1 MRTEYSGSSA
11 PTPAQTMAAQT
22 TPKLVI
28 NVAAATVFRLVLNTA
43 RRFVYPF
50 APVFS
55 RELAVPLTAVT
66 SLIAVNQA
74 TAIVAVFFGPAADRW
89 GYRLIMILGLAMLG
103 VGMLAAGGFP
113 LYSVILVALI
123 LAGLGKSLFDPALQA
138 YVSEQVPFQRRG
150 TVIGILEFAWAGSTL
165 IGIPAV
171 GLMMK
176 EYGWRSP
183 FFVMGVLGLL
193 GIVTLTLLFPAQTR
207 SGQGREHRVAMRTAW
222 QQLTRQRPALG
233 ALGFA
238 FFVSAANDNL
248 FVIYGAWL
256 EKSFQLSVVAL
267 GFGTTAIGAAELLG
281 ELLTATLADR
291 IGLKRS
297 VVGGLILCILSYAV
311 LPLLGQSLPSAL
323 TGLWLIFLTFEFTIV
338 CSLSLCTELLPG
350 SRATMMAGFFAA
362 AGAGRVVGAFSGGAV
377 WLVGGILST
386 ALASAALS
394 LLGLLAL
401 LWGLHRWHAR

>member
-1 MRTEYSGSSA
+1 
-11 PTPAQTMAAQT
+11 MAAQT

-28 NVAAATVFRLVLNTA
+28 NIAAATVFRLVLNTA
-43 RRFVYPF
+43 RRFAYPF

-74 TAIVAVFFGPAADRW
+74 TAIVAMFFGPAADRW
-89 GYRLIMILGLAMLG
+89 GYRLIMIIGLAMLSA
-103 VGMLAAGGFP
+103 GMLAAGVFP
-113 LYSVILVALI
+113 LYSVILVTLI

-138 YVSEQVPFQRRG
+138 YVSEQVPFHRRG

-165 IGIPAV
+165 IGIPCV
-171 GLMMK
+171 GLMMEK
-176 EYGWRSP
+176 FGWRSP
-183 FFVMGVLGLL
+183 FFVMGILGLL

-207 SGQGREHRVAMRTAW
+207 SSQGREHRVAMRTAW

-256 EKSFQLSVVAL
+256 EKSFQLSIVAL

-291 IGLKRS
+291 MGLKRS
-297 VVGGLILCILSYAV
+297 VAGGLILCILSYAV
-311 LPLLGQSLPSAL
+311 LPLLGQTLPSAL

-350 SRATMMAGFFAA
+350 NRATMMAGFFAA
-362 AGAGRVVGAFSGGAV
+362 AGAGRVVGAFSGGTV
-377 WLVGGILST
+377 WLAGGILAT
-386 ALASAALS
+386 AVVSAALS
-394 LLGLLAL
+394 LLGLLSL
-401 LWGLHRWHAR
+401 FWGLRRWQQS

>member
-1 MRTEYSGSSA
+1 
-11 PTPAQTMAAQT
+11 MAAQT
-22 TPKLVI
+22 PARLVI
-28 NVAAATVFRLVLNTA
+28 NIATATVFRLVLNTA
-43 RRFVYPF
+43 RRFAYPF

-74 TAIVAVFFGPAADRW
+74 TAIVAMFFGPAADRW
-89 GYRLIMILGLAMLG
+89 GYRLIMIIGLAMLSA
-103 VGMLAAGGFP
+103 GMLAAGVFP
-113 LYSVILVALI
+113 LYSVILVTLI

-138 YVSEQVPFQRRG
+138 YVSEQVPFHRRG
-150 TVIGILEFAWAGSTL
+150 TVIGTLEFAWAGSTL
-165 IGIPAV
+165 IGIPCV
-171 GLMMK
+171 GLMMEK
-176 EYGWRSP
+176 FGWRSP
-183 FFVMGVLGLL
+183 FFVMGILGLL

-207 SGQGREHRVAMRTAW
+207 SSQGREHRVAMRTAW

-256 EKSFQLSVVAL
+256 EKSFQLSIVAL

-291 IGLKRS
+291 MGLKRS
-297 VVGGLILCILSYAV
+297 VAGGLILCILSYAV
-311 LPLLGQSLPSAL
+311 LPLLGQTLPSAL

-350 SRATMMAGFFAA
+350 NRATMMAGFFAA
-362 AGAGRVVGAFSGGAV
+362 AGAGRVVGAFSGGTV
-377 WLVGGILST
+377 WLAGGILAT
-386 ALASAALS
+386 AVTSAALS
-394 LLGLLAL
+394 LLGLLSL
-401 LWGLHRWHAR
+401 FWGLRRWQQR